1 VADPM
6 SIFHP
11 EFIFHHRATV
21 NSAGLA
27 RVLIERIVSRGTW
40 NPDTGLTDGAG
51 TLELY
56 EGRARIQKVA
66 FPTNRDFVEDTAKF
80 QRMRIQIG
88 FEDNELTPA
97 EFDLHIN
104 DRITVLYNPSDPT
117 KVGTFYY
124 VHGDESSSNTW
135 QRTITAQTNMKQG

>member
-1 VADPM
+1 M

-27 RVLIERIVSRGTW
+27 RVLIERVVSRGEW
-40 NPDTGLTDGAG
+40 NPVTGEIEGAV
-51 TLELY
+51 TLSLY

-66 FPTNRDFVEDTAKF
+66 FPTNRDFVEDAAKF

-88 FEDNELTPA
+88 FEDNEIIPA
-97 EFDLHIN
+97 EFEPQIN
-104 DRITVLYNPSDPT
+104 DRIKVLLNPSDPG

-124 VHGDESSSNTW
+124 VHGDESSSNAW
-135 QRTITAQTNMKQG
+135 QRTLTAQTNMKQG

>member
-1 VADPM
+1 M

-11 EFIFHHRATV
+11 EFIYHHRATV
-21 NSAGLA
+21 NTAGLA
-27 RVLIERIVSRGTW
+27 RVLIERVVSRGEW
-40 NPDTGLTDGAG
+40 NPETGLTDGAE
-51 TLELY
+51 LLPLY

-66 FPTNRDFVEDTAKF
+66 FPTNRDFVEDSAKF

-88 FEDNELTPA
+88 FEDNELVPA

-104 DRITVLYNPSDPT
+104 DRIEVLLNPSDPD

-124 VHGDESSSNTW
+124 VHGDESSSNAW
-135 QRTITAQTNMKQG
+135 QRTITAQTNMKQGSA

>member
-1 VADPM
+1 M

-27 RVLIERIVSRGTW
+27 RVLMERVVSRGEW
-40 NPDTGLTDGAG
+40 NPVTGEIEGAV
-51 TLELY
+51 TLSLY

-66 FPTNRDFVEDTAKF
+66 FPTNRDFVEDAAKF

-88 FEDNELTPA
+88 FEDNEIVPA
-97 EFDLHIN
+97 EFEPQIN
-104 DRITVLYNPSDPT
+104 DRIKVLLNPSDPG

-124 VHGDESSSNTW
+124 VHGDESSSNAW
-135 QRTITAQTNMKQG
+135 QRTLTAQTNMKQG